1 MRLGFFI
8 ATFFAVITSCL
19 FSQNPV
25 CPSPNFYLLGGTSIN
40 VLNTTLPISPTNPS
54 STGIPNPPGNGL
66 TVMNNIFGGTLS
78 PTFVSSNAG
87 NYLYWSG
94 SAWVTTTV
102 TTNGGGVNLGGCS
115 TILYSLIGSN
125 LFAHNA
131 GTPSTTLITSVSTV
145 VADIVPDCD
154 CNVYVFGSGGL
165 LRKYSPTGTVIT
177 TYTMVGLPPTVS
189 GGGYAIVGNNI
200 YCIGGVGTLYQ
211 GTIGAG
217 SVINFIT
224 LPGSM
229 SSGSDWG
236 SCAVDI
242 NSVPVV
248 ATINVNASSCQTGT
262 ITATSNSLVTYSWS
276 GPGITPPVT
285 TSAVVTNS
293 TGVFSCTVFS
303 SGCGVPPTL
312 SLNVAMGTNTCISVS
327 STSITCASLGSAT
340 VTSPGIGPFSYT
352 WNPGAQTG
360 SVATNLSPGT
370 YTIDIYDA
378 FFNLTYTATTTFNSL
393 IPLSGNVSNNNVL
406 CNGAA
411 TATANVTN
419 LTGGSGSQNYLWT
432 NGVTTYTQSSVNGL
446 SSGSWSITVT
456 DQLTGCVFN
465 QVIFV
470 SQPPSLTLTPSANS
484 PSVCVGSSI
493 TLSGT
498 ASGGNPGY
506 TYTWTAGPPTS
517 NYTITSLL
525 AGNYVYTLNATDQN
539 SCVINNTISVDFIPN
554 PTLSVA
560 NTSICPLQIGTLTV
574 SGAST
579 YTWNGTVTASSFT
592 DNPLTTQNYTVVGTA
607 LSCTALATAS
617 IILKT
622 LPSPVTTPNSNVC
635 EGKNFLF
642 GASGG
647 VNYNWTGPQSFV
659 SATQNNTLLTVQINQ
674 AGNYQVTVTAANG
687 CTASTSFSLNVNV
700 TPLVSIAP
708 STTSLCSGFN
718 SGANLVSGGTATSFT
733 WLPPNGLSSTNT
745 PTVNAQPNTT
755 TIYTLRGSLNSC
767 TASAIAT
774 VYIVPPPSPLIS
786 LSSGTLCAQN
796 LNGSSNSINLSVS
809 GANSYTIDTPPHI
822 GNSNPFGPNSQLTV
836 LSPFQPTGITTVTV
850 SASNGVCTLNSF
862 SSFNIIPNPSITIT
876 NTVPFICS
884 GRSQVLNA
892 TGATNFSWVSAASG
906 TSVFLTGTSIN
917 VSPTITTFYSVF
929 GSLNGC
935 NSSSENY
942 TLAVN
947 PIPQIALTSTYL
959 CIGTPVELVANGN
972 TNSNYTWFPSSWLTV
987 VSNSVVKANPPSQ
1000 QTYTVFANLN
1010 TCTNSAVVTVSVEPL
1025 PSANIFNPKLTYCQ
1039 NDSVSFTG
1047 TGGLSYFW
1055 NGPLSYSSNKSKVK
1069 FRVSS
1074 TLSEGVYTLTVLNAK
1089 NCAGSATTA
1098 IEVKPLPS
1106 GFIKPQKS
1114 FGCVPFC
1121 TEINFIEIPQS
1132 DSIVSVRWQLG
1143 TKLFSTKSFSN
1154 CFLNSGNYLVTGQ
1167 LTDVNGCVGNITQT
1181 VVAYPKPIA
1190 DFTFSPLQPIELI
1203 EPVQFTLLTEDAT
1216 QYNWT
1221 FNENNITS
1229 NFKNPIMTFEKE
1241 GVYSVALSVE
1251 NKWNCTDS
1259 IVKNIKVMPDV
1270 AVFVPN
1276 AFTPN
1281 ADATNEVFKPV
1292 LRGVFQISFS
1302 VFNRW
1307 GQKIYETVDVAE
1319 GWDGTYLGKPCQS
1332 GEYIWKLNFS
1342 TLGRVSTN
1350 GDILD
1355 KYSKELTGKVL
1366 LYR

>member
-1 MRLGFFI
+1 M
-8 ATFFAVITSCL
+8 

-25 CPSPNFYLLGGTSIN
+25 CPSPNFYLLSGTTIN
-40 VLNTTLPISPTNPS
+40 VFNTTLPISPTNPS
-54 STGIPNPPGNGL
+54 STGVPSPPGNGL

-94 SAWVTTTV
+94 SAWVSSTV
-102 TTNGGGVNLGGCS
+102 STSGAGINLGGCN
-115 TILYSLIGSN
+115 TVLYSLLGSN
-125 LFAHNA
+125 LYAHNA

-165 LRKYSPTGTVIT
+165 LRKYSPTGAVIT
-177 TYTMVGLPPTVS
+177 TYTMVGLPPAVS

-200 YCIGGVGTLYQ
+200 YCIGGVGVLYQ

-217 SVINFIT
+217 SIINFNT

-293 TGVFSCTVFS
+293 TGVYSCTVFS

-360 SVATNLSPGT
+360 SVANNLSPGT

-393 IPLSGNVSNNNVL
+393 IPLTGNVSNNNVL

-411 TATANVTN
+411 TATANITN
-419 LTGGSGSQNYLWT
+419 LSGGSGTQNYLWS
-432 NGVTTYTQSSVNGL
+432 NGLTTFTQSSVNGL
-446 SSGSWSITVT
+446 SSGSWSVTVT
-456 DQLTGCVFN
+456 DQLTGCIFN

-470 SQPPSLTLTPSANS
+470 SQPPSLTLAIAANTPST
-484 PSVCVGSSI
+484 CVSSSI
-493 TLSGT
+493 NLSGI

-506 TYTWTAGPPTS
+506 TYTWTSGPPSSSFTVS
-517 NYTITSLL
+517 SLL
-525 AGNYVYTLNATDQN
+525 SGNYIYTLNATDQN
-539 SCVINNTISVDFIPN
+539 SCAINNTIAVDFIPN

-560 NTSICPLQIGTLTV
+560 NISICPIQSGTLNV
-574 SGAST
+574 SGATS
-579 YTWNGTVTASSFT
+579 YTWNGTVVGSSFV
-592 DNPLTTQNYTVVGTA
+592 DNPLTTQNYSVVGSA
-607 LSCTALATAS
+607 LSCTASATAS
-617 IILKT
+617 IILKA
-622 LPSPVTTPNSNVC
+622 LPIPSITPNSSVC
-635 EGKNFLF
+635 EGRNFLF

-647 VNYNWTGPQSFV
+647 VNYNWSGPQSFV
-659 SATQNNTLLTVQINQ
+659 SASQNNTLLSVQLNQ

-687 CTASTSFSLNVNV
+687 CTANTSFSLNINV

-718 SGANLVSGGTATSFT
+718 AVANLVAGGTATSFT

-755 TIYTLRGSLNSC
+755 TIYTLRGSLNTC

-786 LSSGTLCAQN
+786 LSSATMCSQN
-796 LNGSSNSINLSVS
+796 LNGSSNTINLTAS
-809 GANSYTIDTPPHI
+809 GANSYTINTPPHI
-822 GNSNPFGPNSQLTV
+822 GNSNPIGPNTQLTV
-836 LSPFQPTGITTVTV
+836 LAPFQPTGLTTVTV
-850 SASNGVCTLNSF
+850 SSSNGVCTLNSF
-862 SSFNIIPNPSITIT
+862 SSFNIIPNPSVSIT
-876 NTVPFICS
+876 NTVSFICS
-884 GRSQVLNA
+884 GKSQIINA
-892 TGATNFSWVSAASG
+892 SGAANYSWVGAAGG
-906 TSVFLTGTSIN
+906 TSVFLSGNSIS
-917 VSPTITTFYSVF
+917 VSPSITTIYSVF
-929 GSLNGC
+929 GSANGC
-935 NSSSENY
+935 NSSTENF
-942 TLAVN
+942 TLTVN
-947 PIPQIALTSTYL
+947 PLPQIALTSTYL
-959 CIGTPVELVANGN
+959 CLGTPVEVVAIGDV
-972 TNSNYTWFPSSWLTV
+972 NSNYTWFPSNWLTV
-987 VSNSVVKANPPSQ
+987 VSNSVVKANPPAQ

-1025 PSANIFNPKLTYCQ
+1025 PVASIFNPKFKYCQ
-1039 NDSVSFTG
+1039 NDSVSFIG
-1047 TGGLSYFW
+1047 TVGLSYLW
-1055 NGPLSYSSNKSKVK
+1055 SGPQSYISNKSKPK
-1069 FRVSS
+1069 FKATS
-1074 TLSEGVYTLTVLNAK
+1074 TLSGGIYTLTVLDAK
-1089 NCAGSATTA
+1089 NCAGTATTS
-1098 IEVKPLPS
+1098 IEVKLLPS
-1106 GFIKPQKS
+1106 GFIKPDKS
-1114 FGCVPFC
+1114 FGCAPFC
-1121 TEINFIEIPQS
+1121 TEINIIDIQS
-1132 DSIVSVRWQLG
+1132 DSIVSMRWQLG
-1143 TKLFSTKSFSN
+1143 TKLFSTKTFSN
-1154 CFLNSGNYLVTGQ
+1154 CFLNAGNYLINGQ
-1167 LTDVNGCVGNITQT
+1167 LTDINGCVGKISQT

-1203 EPVQFTLLTEDAT
+1203 EPVQFTLRTEDAT
-1216 QYNWT
+1216 QFNWT
-1221 FNENNITS
+1221 FNENYITS
-1229 NFKNPIMTFEKE
+1229 NIKNPVMTFEKE
-1241 GVYSVALSVE
+1241 GIYSVALSVE
-1251 NKWNCTDS
+1251 NKWNCSDS
-1259 IVKNIKVMPDV
+1259 IIKNVQVMPDL

-1281 ADATNEVFKPV
+1281 ADANNEVFKPV
-1292 LRGVFQISFS
+1292 LRGVFRMSFS

-1307 GQKIYETVDVAE
+1307 GQKIFETIDPTE
-1319 GWDGTYLGKPCQS
+1319 GWDGNYKGKPCEV
-1332 GEYIWKLNFS
+1332 GEYVWKLNLS
-1342 TLGRVSTN
+1342 TLGRVSAN
-1350 GDILD
+1350 GEILD

-1366 LYR
+1366 LYK